1 MEKSNSTN
9 LTNRVPL
16 PEYYVRFIK
25 QSEILKEANKGKN
38 VLFTGGRRSGVA
50 LAMSTIKYLLELL
63 SERDEKI
70 EEIKTIA
77 EKTLNMVD
85 YKTYFKR
92 DNKSIKQE
100 GFKALQTILNV
111 INNKEKRLNNG
122 HEIN

>member
-1 MEKSNSTN
+1 MEE
-9 LTNRVPL
+9 L
-16 PEYYVRFIK
+16 K
-25 QSEILKEANKGKN
+25 QTVMIR
-38 VLFTGGRRSGVA
+38 GGRRAGVG
-50 LAMSTIKYLLELL
+50 LMLSTIKYLLELL

-100 GFKALQTILNV
+100 GFKALKMILDV
-111 INNKEKRLNNG
+111 TKER
-122 HEIN
+122 

>member
-1 MEKSNSTN
+1 MEE
-9 LTNRVPL
+9 L
-16 PEYYVRFIK
+16 K
-25 QSEILKEANKGKN
+25 QI
-38 VLFTGGRRSGVA
+38 VMIRGGRRAGVG
-50 LAMSTIKYLLELL
+50 LMLSTIKYLLELL

-100 GFKALQTILNV
+100 GFKALKMILNN
-111 INNKEKRLNNG
+111 INNKKD
-122 HEIN
+122 

>member
-1 MEKSNSTN
+1 MEE
-9 LTNRVPL
+9 L
-16 PEYYVRFIK
+16 K
-25 QSEILKEANKGKN
+25 QI
-38 VLFTGGRRSGVA
+38 VMIRGGRRAGVG
-50 LAMSTIKYLLELL
+50 LMLSTIKYLLELL

-100 GFKALQTILNV
+100 GFKALKTILDV
-111 INNKEKRLNNG
+111 IKER
-122 HEIN
+122 